1 MKRKSFHQKIILT
14 LLAALL
20 AGIGSGCADRSGP
33 VSFVDFTAT
42 PTSDAPTATPTPMA
56 EPVRPTATADPALP
70 TVHVTIYPTETPIA
84 GVDIQIGEKM
94 FIAQCNDI
102 YLNAADYIGKIIM
115 LEGLYKHAE
124 YPFQGRTIV
133 EQYVMRYGPG
143 CCGNDGSAGFEID
156 YDGEGFKDND
166 WVRVTGT
173 IDMIPREGTDYFR
186 LVLRVLQ
193 MIKLEERGAE
203 FVLQ

>member
-1 MKRKSFHQKIILT
+1 MNRNVYKKKLLT
-14 LLAALL
+14 LLAALS
-20 AGIGSGCADRSGP
+20 AAIVSGCADKSVP

-42 PTSDAPTATPTPMA
+42 PTSDAPTSTPTPMA
-56 EPVRPTATADPALP
+56 IPVRPTETADPELP
-70 TVHVTIYPTETPIA
+70 TAHVTIYPTETPIP

-94 FIAQCNDI
+94 FIAQCNDV

-124 YPFQGRTIV
+124 YPFQGRKIV

-143 CCGNDGSAGFEID
+143 CCGNDGSAGFELD
-156 YDGEGFKDND
+156 YDGGGFEDND

-186 LVLRVLQ
+186 LVLRVIQ
-193 MIKLEERGAE
+193 MVKLEERGAE